1 METPASIRR
10 HPIHPML
17 VTIPIGLWVFSFI
30 CDLVVLFADASAVE
44 LLWFMLAYYS
54 MAAGVVA
61 ALLAAIPGLIDLLS
75 LKSRSLRRLALTH
88 MAINLTVVLLYVI
101 NLWLR
106 SQIPPN
112 LYLGMA
118 LSFFAVALLGVSGW
132 LGGHMVHVHGV
143 SVVDVPP
150 PLDDIPER
158 KATEAATR
166 FEHF

>member
-1 METPASIRR
+1 
-10 HPIHPML
+10 ML

-30 CDLVVLFADASAVE
+30 CDVVVFFADASAVE

-61 ALLAAIPGLIDLLS
+61 ALLAAIPGLIDLVS

-88 MAINLTVVLLYVI
+88 MTINLVVVALYVL

-112 LYLGMA
+112 LFVGMG
-118 LSFFAVALLGVSGW
+118 LSLFAVGLLLVSGW
-132 LGGHMVHVHGV
+132 LGGQMVHVHGV
-143 SVVDVPP
+143 SVADVPP
-150 PLDDIPER
+150 PLDEIPER
-158 KATEAATR
+158 KASEAATR